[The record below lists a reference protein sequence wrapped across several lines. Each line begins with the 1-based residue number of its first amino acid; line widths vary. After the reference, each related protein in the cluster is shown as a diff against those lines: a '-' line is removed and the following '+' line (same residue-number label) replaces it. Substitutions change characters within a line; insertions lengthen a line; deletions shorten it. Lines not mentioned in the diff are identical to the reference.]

1 MAKVPLK
8 LLKRLKNKVTM
19 QSIIK
24 HEFSEHIKASQNT
37 LDSIADQIE
46 TASKICINS
55 LKNGGKILIM
65 GNGGSAADAQHIAAE
80 LVGRYKTE
88 RKGLPAIALTTDT
101 SAITSIA
108 NDYGFLHVFDRQ
120 VEALAHKDDVVIG
133 ISTGGTSPNV
143 VNALTS
149 ANKLDC
155 KTIGLSGKDGG
166 DFNALCDINLVLN
179 SNDTPRIQE
188 MHILIGHTIC
198 HLIEQESFKSK

>member
-1 MAKVPLK
+1 
-8 LLKRLKNKVTM
+8 M

-55 LKNGGKILIM
+55 LKNGGKILII

-88 RKGLPAIALTTDT
+88 RKGLPAIALTTDS

-143 VNALTS
+143 VNALTA

-166 DFNALCDINLVLN
+166 EFNSLCDVNLIVN

-198 HLIEQESFKSK
+198 HLIEQESFNKH